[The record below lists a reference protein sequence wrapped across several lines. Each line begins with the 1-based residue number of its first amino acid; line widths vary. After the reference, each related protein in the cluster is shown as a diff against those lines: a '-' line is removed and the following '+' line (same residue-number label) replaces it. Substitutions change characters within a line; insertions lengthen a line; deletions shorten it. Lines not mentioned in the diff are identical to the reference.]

1 MGTHSEFLLMV
12 GRQVLSFLS
21 LMQEEK
27 SILAFCATDFTCF
40 TFLPRKMS
48 ERNLCFPLN
57 KLTGAGI
64 MQLLVRQK
72 RRDDNRTLWKSFLFF
87 CFNFVF

>member
-1 MGTHSEFLLMV
+1 MV

-27 SILAFCATDFTCF
+27 SISAFCATAFTCF

-64 MQLLVRQK
+64 MK
-72 RRDDNRTLWKSFLFF
+72 CSFLLDRKEEMIIELSGKVFF
-87 CFNFVF
+87 SFVLILFSKNSS